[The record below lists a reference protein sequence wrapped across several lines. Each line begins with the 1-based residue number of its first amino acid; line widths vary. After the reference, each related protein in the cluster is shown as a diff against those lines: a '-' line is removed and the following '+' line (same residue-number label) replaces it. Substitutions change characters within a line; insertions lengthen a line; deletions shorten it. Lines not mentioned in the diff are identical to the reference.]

1 VTQKPTYLTLKRAAQ
16 ALGVH
21 EQTLRSWER
30 RGLIRLARLPQSGYR
45 RVPVEE
51 VARLQAAMLT
61 SEEPSSVRLVPPRL
75 DPDALAKASTQATAV
90 RTELAEVESTITF
103 DEFMQAW
110 RGRTWSP

>member
-1 VTQKPTYLTLKRAAQ
+1 MTQQSAYLTLKRAAQ

-30 RGLIRLARLPQSGYR
+30 RGLIRLARLPHSGYR

-51 VARLQAAMLT
+51 VARIQAAMLAGV
-61 SEEPSSVRLVPPRL
+61 EPSGIRLVPPRL
-75 DPDALAKASTQATAV
+75 DPNALAQAAAEATAV
-90 RTELAEVESTITF
+90 RTELAEVESTIIF
-103 DEFMQAW
+103 DEFMQAR